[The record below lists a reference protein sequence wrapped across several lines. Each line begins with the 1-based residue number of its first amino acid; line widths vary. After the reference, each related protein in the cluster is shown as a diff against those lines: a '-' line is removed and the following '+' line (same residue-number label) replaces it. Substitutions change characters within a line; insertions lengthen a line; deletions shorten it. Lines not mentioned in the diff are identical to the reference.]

1 MRIIKAIQDQI
12 SGSCRMIG
20 TLWASDSDTG
30 INIRFTKLQVKHW
43 LAHGL
48 CLGNGVVLIS
58 HKTKKFCS
66 QILLSSLLSSSG
78 SQTSQSIIDEMLTF
92 LVL

>member
-1 MRIIKAIQDQI
+1 MRRIKEIQDQI

-30 INIRFTKLQVKHW
+30 INICFTKLEVKHW

-48 CLGNGVVLIS
+48 CLGNGVVSLS
-58 HKTKKFCS
+58 QKKKFCL
-66 QILLSSLLSSSG
+66 QILLSLLLSSSG
-78 SQTSQSIIDEMLTF
+78 SQTSQSIIDETLTF